1 VGDNVSEN
9 MVNYITDRVSKEEVL
24 DGFEP
29 LVQKWFNSKFDDLT
43 PPQAM
48 AVPLIS
54 KKENVLVSSPTG
66 SGKTLTAFLSI
77 LNDFFRIHREGEL
90 ETGVHAIYVSPL
102 KALANDIDR
111 NLKQPLDEMIELAEG
126 LGIDIPEISVAVRS
140 GDTSLKERARMVRKP
155 PHILITT
162 PESLGLLLSSKKFR
176 GHFQKTRYI
185 ILDEIHDLANNKR
198 GTHLSLSVER
208 LAQIFEK
215 EPVRIGLSATQA
227 PIEDIAGFLGGYS
240 GGKPRP
246 VNIVDVKERKHLDL
260 RVICPV
266 DNLTLHSTEVINSKM
281 YDLLVDLVNDHR
293 TTLIFTNTRA
303 GTESIAMQ
311 LQERGVEKLAA
322 HHGSLSKEMRL
333 DVEEKLKA
341 GEMDVVISST
351 SLELGIDIGYVDL
364 VVQIGSPKSIAKGLQ
379 RIGRAGHA
387 LRAISKG
394 RLVVF
399 DSDDL
404 IECAVLVR
412 SAYGGHIDRVS
423 VPEKATDVLAQSIIG
438 MSLDRN
444 WDSDEMYELVTS
456 AYPYRNLSKPDFL
469 EVLDFLGGDSLENHG
484 VYPKIWY
491 DKKLKEIGIKRGSR
505 QIYNMNIGTI
515 PQEINYAVVLE
526 GRGVQLGN
534 LSEKFVENLSKND
547 IFVLGGRTYQFLETK
562 RSTVV
567 VKDGLGRKPTVPSWS
582 GEMLPRSFDLSEAV
596 GKFRAEVEER
606 IGEPEENIID
616 WLEEEFRLDKGA
628 AKTIISHLD
637 EQKKITGFVPSDKNL
652 MIEGYID
659 NRGRSGAIFHF
670 PFGRRV
676 NDALS
681 RAFAYQL
688 GKEIGSSVRISLS
701 DDAFLLTFPNRMAI
715 EGLVERLMPEELEPL
730 LRKAIKNT
738 EIFAQRFR
746 HCANRSFMV
755 LRNYKGREI
764 SLPRQ
769 QLRTSQVLEAINE
782 VDSFPMLEEAYREIL
797 YDAFDIKNAQ
807 LVINEI
813 KEGTRKIGY
822 RGYEPIPSPLSH
834 SLILSG
840 LSDIVLMEDRSALLR
855 ELHAQVLGRVL
866 EKGDGDKP
874 RFEKELIDSYFN
886 EKKPIIGTREGVVQA
901 IRQIGGMYLLNDR
914 GKSVYRMSDM
924 ASSEMQDLC
933 QNMIKDGVVESVWT
947 GDKDALYVTPELV
960 PYYKRIYGSEEKLSK
975 EAEKI
980 YKKLK
985 GRKEI
990 KPKKIS
996 DELER
1001 TYLVRRDDEKFCK
1014 RDIEKSASY
1023 EKSLDYLITMHIGFV
1038 GPQAIEEIALELR
1051 LSEEVVGQSLYDLE
1065 EKGIIQGGNFALGQ
1079 STPQYLMAEDV
1090 IYLEAQ
1096 AHGDVDVVPEKTL
1109 REYIDYKLFRK
1120 FSSLQT
1126 LFDQHSDVSSP
1137 RTVFHRLE
1145 EPDLDE
1151 WWEWRDSDAILQG
1164 RFSGGKLRYVPANK
1178 VGMYQALF
1186 RKEPEGKIQSLII
1199 DMLRRSPP
1207 VTKSEINKELE
1218 LKPELVDGALR
1229 TLEENL
1235 MIHRYNRNR
1244 NPWTTHNRYR
1254 LLTEYEAPEEPEKKL
1269 VIDVLRG
1276 IGPLTFAELRRECGM
1291 PLSVTRSIL
1300 NQLQEEEIISRIVVV
1315 GATRLFTY
1323 CLTEEVETIRNTKE
1337 KRKARVISWRDPLLT
1352 HIRREMYASYGESW
1366 THPVVL
1372 GGMVAGYMEAWAMSG
1387 LLDVREIILND
1398 NIEIETFL
1406 DALDEFAKYQENFN
1420 SNIIRIK
1427 VFAGTKVEEL
1437 DSLIVKRFE
1446 KKGYQRIREWLV
1458 KGPVINRSYQERE
1471 IYGYLLW
1478 KQRIHPERRFK
1489 SASEAFREMGGVRS
1503 EYELS
1508 LRIQGRFFHPKD
1520 YGNEMELVQGVMIP
1534 SYSTYCTVRDAIIYR
1549 DARNTPSE
1557 TEDRRLLALAIDSK
1571 GLPREE
1577 LYRRS
1582 GMDPDSFKQSLARL
1596 YQSLNLVR
1604 TTRGNYRTLPVNRIY
1619 EVDEARFNVVKRLVL
1634 SFGIVSA
1641 EDLGMLLK
1649 GEIPMAELRKILAE
1663 LEKDGTLVK
1672 GFLKEESETLYW
1684 IIRDDLERVKG
1695 HLFQGSFILTQ
1706 ADRLSHYLSEDVK
1719 QKFGLGACNVI
1730 FSSTR
1735 PTGAFK
1741 MSKRGKDVI
1750 ITEFVGG
1757 HQERHVIDAWCR
1769 QWRLNLEWELK
1780 SDEKVEV

>member
-1 VGDNVSEN
+1 
-9 MVNYITDRVSKEEVL
+9 MVNYITNRKSKTEVL
-24 DGFEP
+24 KKFEP
-29 LVQKWFNSKFDDLT
+29 LLRKWFNQKFNDLT

-48 AVPLIS
+48 AVPLINNN
-54 KKENVLVSSPTG
+54 ENVLVSSPTG

-77 LNDFFRIHREGEL
+77 LNDFFRKHNEEGL

-111 NLKQPLDEMIELAEG
+111 NLKQPLEEMIKLAEE
-126 LGIDIPEISVAVRS
+126 LEISVPDIKVAVRS

-176 GHFQKTRYI
+176 DHFRKTRYI

-208 LAQIFEK
+208 LAQIIDV

-227 PIEDIAGFLGGYS
+227 PIEDIAGFLGGYQN
-240 GGKPRP
+240 GKPRP
-246 VNIVDVKERKHLDL
+246 VNVVDVKERKHLDL
-260 RVICPV
+260 KVLCPV
-266 DNLTLHSTEVINSKM
+266 DNLTLHSTEIINSKM

-311 LQERGVEKLAA
+311 LKERGIEKLAA

-333 DVEEKLKA
+333 DVEKKLKG

-404 IECAVLVR
+404 IECAVLVK
-412 SAYGGHIDRVS
+412 SAYDGRIDRVS
-423 VPEKATDVLAQSIIG
+423 IPEKATDVLAQSIIG
-438 MSLDRN
+438 MSLDRKWQTN
-444 WDSDEMYELVTS
+444 EMYKLVRS
-456 AYPYRNLSKPDFL
+456 AYPYRNLSKTEFL
-469 EVLDFLGGDSLENHG
+469 EVLDFLGGNRLEKHG

-491 DKKLKEIGIKRGSR
+491 EGNEKEIGIKRGSR

-526 GRGVQLGN
+526 GRGIQLGN

-547 IFVLGGRTYQFLETK
+547 IFVLGGRTYQFIKSE
-562 RSTVV
+562 RSTVI

-596 GKFRAEVEER
+596 GRFRAEVEEKLNHSKDDMLNWLK
-606 IGEPEENIID
+606 EEY
-616 WLEEEFRLDKGA
+616 RLDKGA
-628 AKTIISHLD
+628 AKTVLSHLN
-637 EQKKITGFVPSDKNL
+637 EQKKICGFVPSDKEL
-652 MIEGYID
+652 MVEGYID

-676 NDALS
+676 NDALA
-681 RAFAYQL
+681 RAFAYEL

-701 DDAFLLTFPNRMAI
+701 DDAFLLTFPNRLAI
-715 EGLVERLMPEELEPL
+715 EGLVERLKPKSLEIL
-730 LRKAIKNT
+730 LRKAITNT

-769 QLRTSQVLEAINE
+769 QLRTAQVLEAINE
-782 VDSFPMLEEAYREIL
+782 VDSFPMLEEAYREVL
-797 YDAFDIKNAQ
+797 HDAFDLKNAQ
-807 LVINEI
+807 LILDEI
-813 KEGTRKIGY
+813 EEGIRTVNY
-822 RGYEPIPSPLSH
+822 RGYEPVPSPLSH

-866 EKGDGDKP
+866 EEDGGDKP
-874 RFEKELIDSYFN
+874 RFENELIFSYFN
-886 EKKPIIGTREGVVQA
+886 EKKPIIGTKEGLIQSL
-901 IRQIGGMYLLNDR
+901 RQIGGMYLLNDKE
-914 GKSVYRMSDM
+914 KSIYRMSDLPN
-924 ASSEMQDLC
+924 SEMQDLC
-933 QNMIKDGVVESVWT
+933 HEMIETNEVESVWT
-947 GDKDALYVTPELV
+947 GQKERLFVIPELV
-960 PYYKRIYGSEEKLSK
+960 PYYKRIYGAEKKLSK
-975 EAEKI
+975 EAKKTYSKI
-980 YKKLK
+980 KNV
-985 GRKEI
+985 KEI
-990 KPKKIS
+990 KSKKIS
-996 DELER
+996 EELEKN
-1001 TYLVRRDDEKFCK
+1001 YLICK
-1014 RDIEKSASY
+1014 MPNGFRKSNIEATASY
-1023 EKSLDYLITMHIGFV
+1023 EKSLDWIMKKHIGFV
-1038 GPQAIEEIALELR
+1038 GPSTSDQIALELNI
-1051 LSEEVVGQSLYDLE
+1051 SEDIVNQTLYDLE
-1065 EKGIIQGGNFALGQ
+1065 EQGTIQGGNFVLGLN
-1079 STPQYLMAEDV
+1079 TPQYLLAEDV

-1096 AHGDVDVVPEKTL
+1096 AQGNIDVVPEKIL
-1109 REYIDYKLFRK
+1109 REYIDQKLFRK

-1126 LFDQHSDVSSP
+1126 LFDQHSDVASP
-1137 RTVFHRLE
+1137 RTAFHRLKE
-1145 EPDLDE
+1145 ANLDE

-1164 RFSGGKLRYVPANK
+1164 RFLAGKLRYVPANK
-1178 VGMYQALF
+1178 VGIYQSLF
-1186 RKEPEGKIQSLII
+1186 RKGPEGKIQNLIV

-1207 VTKSEINKELE
+1207 LTKSEIAKELE
-1218 LKPELVDGALR
+1218 VRTELIDGALR
-1229 TLEENL
+1229 SLEEKL
-1235 MIHRYNRNR
+1235 MIHRYNRHR

-1254 LLTEYEAPEEPEKKL
+1254 ILNEYESPENPEKRL
-1269 VIDVLRG
+1269 VLDQLQSA
-1276 IGPLTFAELRRECGM
+1276 GPLTFAELRRECGL
-1291 PLSVTRSIL
+1291 PLNITRSIL
-1300 NQLQEEEIISRIVVV
+1300 NQLQEENKVAKIVVV

-1323 CLTEEVETIRNTKE
+1323 CLKEEVEKIKSTKE
-1337 KRKARVISWRDPLLT
+1337 KQRTRVVSWRDPILT
-1352 HIRREMYASYGESW
+1352 HIRREMYSTYGEAW
-1366 THPVVL
+1366 TNPIIY

-1387 LLDVREIILND
+1387 LLDIREVMLEPKISID
-1398 NIEIETFL
+1398 EFTE
-1406 DALDEFAKYQENFN
+1406 ALDEYSRYQENFH
-1420 SNIIRIK
+1420 SNVIRIK
-1427 VFAGTKVEEL
+1427 TFSGSKVDEL
-1437 DSLIVKRFE
+1437 DINIIKKFE
-1446 KKGYQRIREWLV
+1446 KNGYQKIRNWLI
-1458 KGPVINRSYQERE
+1458 KGPVINRSYQERD
-1471 IYGYLLW
+1471 ISGYLLW
-1478 KQRIHPERRFK
+1478 RQRIHPERRFK
-1489 SASEAFREMGGVRS
+1489 SASEAFREMGGIRS

-1508 LRIQGRFFHPKD
+1508 LRIQGRFFHPRD

-1534 SYSTYCTVRDAIIYR
+1534 GYSTYCTVRDAIIYR
-1549 DARNTPSE
+1549 DARNVAPE
-1557 TEDRRLLALAIDSK
+1557 PDDRRLLALAIDSK

-1582 GMDPDSFKQSLARL
+1582 GMDPDSFKLSLARL

-1604 TTRGNYRTLPVNRIY
+1604 TAQGNYRTLPVNRIY
-1619 EVDEARFNVVKRLVL
+1619 EPKEARFRVVKRLIL

-1641 EDLGMLLK
+1641 EGLGMLLK
-1649 GEIPMAELRKILAE
+1649 GEIPMSELRSILLR
-1663 LEKDGTLVK
+1663 LEKENVLVK
-1672 GFLKEESETLYW
+1672 GFLKDGSETLYW
-1684 IIRDDLERVKG
+1684 IIKEDLERVKG
-1695 HLFQGSFILTQ
+1695 HLFQGSFVLNQ
-1706 ADRLSHYLSEDVK
+1706 ADRLAHYLSEDVK
-1719 QKFGLGACNVI
+1719 QQYGLGACNVI

-1735 PTGAFK
+1735 TTGAFK

-1750 ITEFVGG
+1750 ITEFVGEN
-1757 HQERHVIDAWCR
+1757 HERHVIEAWCR

>member
-1 VGDNVSEN
+1 
-9 MVNYITDRVSKEEVL
+9 MVKYITKRLSKEEVL
-24 DGFEP
+24 DKFEP
-29 LVQKWFNSKFDDLT
+29 IVKKWFNEKFDDLT

-48 AVPLIS
+48 AVPLIE

-77 LNDFFRIHREGEL
+77 LNDFFRLHKESRFDK
-90 ETGVHAIYVSPL
+90 GVHAIYVSPL

-111 NLKQPLDEMIELAEG
+111 NLKKPLDEMIELAEK
-126 LGIDIPEISVAVRS
+126 LKIEIPEIKVAVRS

-176 GHFQKTRYI
+176 GHFQRTRYI

-208 LAQIFEK
+208 LAQIIEG

-227 PIEDIAGFLGGYS
+227 PIEDVAGFLGGS
-240 GGKPRP
+240 SKGKRRP

-260 RVICPV
+260 KVICPV

-303 GTESIAMQ
+303 GTESISMQ
-311 LQERGVEKLAA
+311 LKERGVEKLAA

-333 DVEEKLKA
+333 DVEQKLKA

-387 LRAISKG
+387 LRQISKG

-412 SAYGGHIDRVS
+412 AAYGGHIDRVII
-423 VPEKATDVLAQSIIG
+423 PEKATDVLAQSIIG
-438 MSLDRN
+438 MSLDRK
-444 WDSDEMYELVTS
+444 WDVDEIFELIRS
-456 AYPYRNLSKPDFL
+456 AYPYRNLSKTEFL
-469 EVLDFLGGDSLENHG
+469 GVLDFLGGDSLENHG

-491 DKKLKEIGIKRGSR
+491 DKKEKEIGTKRGSR

-515 PQEINYAVVLE
+515 PQEINYAVILE
-526 GRGVQLGN
+526 GRATQLGN

-547 IFVLGGRTYQFLETK
+547 IFVLGGRTYQFIETK

-596 GKFRAEVEER
+596 GKFRAEIEEKLNF
-606 IGEPEENIID
+606 EEEEIIT
-616 WLEEEFRLDKGA
+616 WLKEEFRLDKGA
-628 AKTIISHLD
+628 AKTVISHLD
-637 EQKKITGFVPSDKNL
+637 EQKKISGFVPSDKNL

-688 GKEIGSSVRISLS
+688 GKEIGSSIRISLS

-715 EGLVERLMPEELEPL
+715 EGLAERLMPNKLEPL

-769 QLRTSQVLEAINE
+769 QLRTAQVLEALNE
-782 VDSFPMLEEAYREIL
+782 MDSFPMLEEAYREIL

-807 LVINEI
+807 NIIDDI
-813 KEGTRKIGY
+813 KSGKRTIKHRTY
-822 RGYEPIPSPLSH
+822 SPVPSPLSH

-855 ELHAQVLGRVL
+855 ELHSQVLGRVL
-866 EKGDGDKP
+866 EKEDGDKP
-874 RFEKELIDSYFN
+874 RFDREMIDSYFN
-886 EKKPIIGTREGVVQA
+886 EKRPIIGTREGLIQA
-901 IRQIGGMYLLNDR
+901 IKQIGGIYLLTDKI
-914 GKSVYRMSDM
+914 KSIYRMTDM
-924 ASSEMQDLC
+924 SNSEIQDLC
-933 QNMIKDGVVESVWT
+933 QEMINEGIVESVWT
-947 GDKDALYVTPELV
+947 GEKDNLFVTPDLV
-960 PYYKRIYGSEEKLSK
+960 PYYKEIYSSEEKLSK
-975 EAEKI
+975 EAEKVH
-980 YKKLK
+980 KKIK
-985 GRKEI
+985 KVKEI
-990 KPKKIS
+990 KSKKIG
-996 DELER
+996 DELQQKYIVKR
-1001 TYLVRRDDEKFCK
+1001 MTDGFAK
-1014 RDIEKSASY
+1014 RDVEGIASY
-1023 EKSLDYLITMHIGFV
+1023 EKSLDYLITTHLGFV
-1038 GPQAIEEIALELR
+1038 GPKSVEEIAIELNI
-1051 LSEEVVGQSLYDLE
+1051 SEETINQSLYELE
-1065 EKGIIQGGNFALGQ
+1065 EQGIIQGGNFALGQ
-1079 STPQYLMAEDV
+1079 SIPQYLMAEDV

-1096 AHGDVDVVPEKTL
+1096 AHGDVEVISEKML

-1126 LFDQHSDVSSP
+1126 FFDQHNDVSSP

-1145 EPDLDE
+1145 DEDLEE
-1151 WWEWRDSDAILQG
+1151 WWEWRDSDSILQG

-1178 VGMYQALF
+1178 VGIYQALF
-1186 RKEPEGKIQSLII
+1186 RKEPEGKIQNLVM
-1199 DMLRRSPP
+1199 DMIRRGPP
-1207 VTKSEINKELE
+1207 VTKSEISKELE
-1218 LKPELVDGALR
+1218 LKTELVDGALR
-1229 TLEENL
+1229 ALEEKL
-1235 MIHRYNRNR
+1235 MIHRYSRHR

-1254 LLTEYEAPEEPEKKL
+1254 LLTEYDAPESPEERL
-1269 VIDVLRG
+1269 VIDVLKG
-1276 IGPLTFAELRRECGM
+1276 VGPLTFAELRRECGL
-1291 PLSVTRSIL
+1291 PLNITRAIL
-1300 NQLQEEEIISRIVVV
+1300 NNLQKEETVARIVVV
-1315 GATRLFTY
+1315 GATKLFAY
-1323 CLTEEVETIRNTKE
+1323 CLTEELETIKKTE
-1337 KRKARVISWRDPLLT
+1337 ERKIPRVLSWRDPLLT
-1352 HIRREMYASYGESW
+1352 HIRREMYANYGEAW
-1366 THPVVL
+1366 TNPIVL

-1387 LLDVREIILND
+1387 LLDVREIVLD
-1398 NIEIETFL
+1398 NEIQLEDFL
-1406 DALDEFAKYQENFN
+1406 DALDEFAKYQEHFN
-1420 SNIIRIK
+1420 SNIIRVKAFASTKIK
-1427 VFAGTKVEEL
+1427 EL
-1437 DSLIVKRFE
+1437 DEGIINRFE
-1446 KKGYQRIREWLV
+1446 EKGYQRIRNWLV
-1458 KGPVINRSYQERE
+1458 KGPVINHSFQERD

-1478 KQRIHPERRFK
+1478 KQRINPERRFR
-1489 SASEAFREMGGVRS
+1489 SAAEAFRVMGGIRS

-1508 LRIQGRFFHPKD
+1508 LRIQGKFFHPRD
-1520 YGNEMELVQGVMIP
+1520 YGNEMEIVQGVMIP
-1534 SYSTYCTVRDAIIYR
+1534 SYSTYCNVKDAILYR
-1549 DARNTPSE
+1549 DARNVPAK
-1557 TEDRRLLALAIDSK
+1557 TEDRRLLALTIDSK

-1582 GMDPDSFKQSLARL
+1582 GMGPDSFKQSLTRL

-1604 TTRGNYRTLPVNRIY
+1604 TARGNYRTLPVNRMY
-1619 EVDEARFNVVKRLVL
+1619 EMDEARFRVVKRLIR

-1649 GEIPMAELRKILAE
+1649 GEIPMAELRKILAR
-1663 LEKDGTLVK
+1663 LEEEGDLLK
-1672 GFLKEESETLYW
+1672 GFLREGSETLYW
-1684 IIRDDLERVKG
+1684 IVADDLERIKG
-1695 HLFQGSFILTQ
+1695 HLFQGSFVLTQ

-1741 MSKRGKDVI
+1741 MSKRGKEVV

-1757 HQERHVIDAWCR
+1757 HQERRIIDAWCR

-1780 SDEKVEV
+1780 GDEKVEI

>member
-1 VGDNVSEN
+1 
-9 MVNYITDRVSKEEVL
+9 MVTYITDRVSKEEVL
-24 DGFEP
+24 GGFEP
-29 LVQKWFNSKFDDLT
+29 LVQKWFNSRFEDLT

-90 ETGVHAIYVSPL
+90 KTGVHAIYVSPL

-111 NLKQPLDEMIELAEG
+111 NLKQPLDEMIELAQK
-126 LGIDIPEISVAVRS
+126 LDIDIPEIKVAVRS

-208 LAQIFEK
+208 LAQIIDI

-240 GGKPRP
+240 DGKPRP

-311 LQERGVEKLAA
+311 LKERGVEKLAA

-333 DVEEKLKA
+333 DVEQKLKA

-351 SLELGIDIGYVDL
+351 SLELGIDIGYLDL

-423 VPEKATDVLAQSIIG
+423 IPEKATDVLAQSIIG
-438 MSLDRN
+438 MSLDRK
-444 WDSDEMYELVTS
+444 WDSDEMYELVSS
-456 AYPYRNLSKPDFL
+456 AYPYRDLSKHEFL

-606 IGEPEENIID
+606 LGEPEDNIVN

-652 MIEGYID
+652 MIEGYVD

-688 GKEIGSSVRISLS
+688 GKEIGSSIRISLS

-715 EGLVERLMPEELEPL
+715 EGLVDRLMPEELEPL

-813 KEGTRKIGY
+813 KEGIRKIGY

-874 RFEKELIDSYFN
+874 RFEKDLIDSYFN
-886 EKKPIIGTREGVVQA
+886 EKKPIVGTREGLIQA
-901 IRQIGGMYLLNDR
+901 IRQIGGIYLLNER

-924 ASSEMQDLC
+924 ASTEMQELC
-933 QNMIKDGVVESVWT
+933 QNMIEDGIVESVWT
-947 GDKDALYVTPELV
+947 GDKDDLYVTPELV

-975 EAEKI
+975 EAEKV
-980 YKKLK
+980 YKKIK
-985 GRKEI
+985 GKKVI
-990 KPKKIS
+990 KSKKIS
-996 DELER
+996 DELEKN
-1001 TYLVRRDDEKFCK
+1001 YLIRREVEKFSK
-1014 RDIEKSASY
+1014 REIESSASY
-1023 EKSLDYLITMHIGFV
+1023 EKSLDYLITKHIGFV

-1051 LSEEVVGQSLYDLE
+1051 LSEDVVSQSLYDLE
-1065 EKGIIQGGNFALGQ
+1065 EQGAIQGGNFVLGQ

-1096 AHGDVDVVPEKTL
+1096 AHGDVDVISEKSL

-1137 RTVFHRLE
+1137 RTVFHRLD
-1145 EPDLDE
+1145 EPDLEE

-1186 RKEPEGKIQSLII
+1186 RKDPEGKIQSLII

-1207 VTKSEINKELE
+1207 VTKSEITKELE
-1218 LKPELVDGALR
+1218 LKPELIDGALR

-1254 LLTEYEAPEEPEKKL
+1254 LLTEYEAPKEPEKKL
-1269 VIDVLRG
+1269 VMDVLRG
-1276 IGPLTFAELRRECGM
+1276 IGPFTFAELRRECGM
-1291 PLSVTRSIL
+1291 PLNVTRSIL

-1323 CLTEEVETIRNTKE
+1323 CLTEEVETIRKTEE

-1352 HIRREMYASYGESW
+1352 HIRREMYASYGENW
-1366 THPVVL
+1366 THPIVL

-1387 LLDVREIILND
+1387 LLDVREIVLD
-1398 NIEIETFL
+1398 ETIEIEEFL
-1406 DALDEFAKYQENFN
+1406 DALDEFATYQENFH

-1427 VFAGTKVEEL
+1427 VFAGIKVQEL
-1437 DSLIVKRFE
+1437 DESIIERFK

-1458 KGPVINRSYQERE
+1458 KGPVIDRSYQERE

-1478 KQRIHPERRFK
+1478 KQSIHPEKRFR
-1489 SASEAFREMGGVRS
+1489 SAAEAFREMGGVRS

-1508 LRIQGRFFHPKD
+1508 LRIQGRFFHPRD

-1534 SYSTYCTVRDAIIYR
+1534 SYSTYCTVRDALIYR
-1549 DARNTPSE
+1549 DARNVPSE

-1582 GMDPDSFKQSLARL
+1582 GMDPDSFKQSLTRL

-1619 EVDEARFNVVKRLVL
+1619 DVDEARFNVVKKLIL

-1649 GEIPMAELRKILAE
+1649 GEIPMAELRKILSG
-1663 LEKDGTLVK
+1663 LEEDGILVK
-1672 GFLKEESETLYW
+1672 GFLKEGSETLYW
-1684 IIRDDLERVKG
+1684 IIKDELERVKG

-1706 ADRLSHYLSEDVK
+1706 ADRLSHYLSNDVK

-1757 HQERHVIDAWCR
+1757 NQERHVIEAWCR

>member
-1 VGDNVSEN
+1 VGDNVSKN

-29 LVQKWFNSKFDDLT
+29 LVQKWFNSKFEDLT

-48 AVPLIS
+48 AVPLIT

-111 NLKQPLDEMIELAEG
+111 NLRQPLDEMIELAEEME
-126 LGIDIPEISVAVRS
+126 IDIPEISVAVRS

-176 GHFQKTRYI
+176 SHFQKTRYI

-208 LAQIFEK
+208 LAQIIDT

-227 PIEDIAGFLGGYS
+227 PIEDIAGFLGGYK

-333 DVEEKLKA
+333 DVEQKLKA

-412 SAYGGHIDRVS
+412 SAYGGRIDRVS

-438 MSLDRN
+438 MSLDRK

-456 AYPYRNLSKPDFL
+456 AYPYRSLSKSDFL

-491 DKKLKEIGIKRGSR
+491 DKKSKEIGIKRGSR

-596 GKFRAEVEER
+596 GTFRAEVEER
-606 IGEPEENIID
+606 LGEPEENIIK

-652 MIEGYID
+652 MVEGYID

-688 GKEIGSSVRISLS
+688 GKEIGSSIRISLS

-715 EGLVERLMPEELEPL
+715 DGLVERLMPNELEPL

-755 LRNYKGREI
+755 LKNYKGREI

-813 KEGTRKIGY
+813 KEGTRKIKY

-834 SLILSG
+834 TLILSG

-874 RFEKELIDSYFN
+874 RFEKDLIDSYFN
-886 EKKPIIGTREGVVQA
+886 EKRPIIGTREGVIQA
-901 IRQIGGMYLLNDR
+901 IRQIGGIYLLNDR

-933 QNMIKDGVVESVWT
+933 QDMIDNRAVESVWT

-975 EAEKI
+975 EAEKA
-980 YKKLK
+980 YKKIK

-996 DELER
+996 DELEKS
-1001 TYLVRRDDEKFCK
+1001 YLVRREGEKFAK
-1014 RDIEKSASY
+1014 REIESSASY

-1065 EKGIIQGGNFALGQ
+1065 EKGIIQGGNFVLGQ

-1096 AHGDVDVVPEKTL
+1096 AHGDVDVIPEKIL

-1145 EPDLDE
+1145 EPDLEE

-1186 RKEPEGKIQSLII
+1186 RKEPEGKVQSLIV

-1207 VTKSEINKELE
+1207 VTKSEITKELE
-1218 LKPELVDGALR
+1218 LKPELIDGALR

-1291 PLSVTRSIL
+1291 PLTVTRSIL
-1300 NQLQEEEIISRIVVV
+1300 NQLQEEEIVSRIVVV
-1315 GATRLFTY
+1315 GATRLFSY

-1337 KRKARVISWRDPLLT
+1337 NRNARVISWRDPLLT
-1352 HIRREMYASYGESW
+1352 HIRREMYASYGEAW
-1366 THPVVL
+1366 THPVVI

-1387 LLDVREIILND
+1387 LLDVREIILD
-1398 NIEIETFL
+1398 ENIEIEAFL
-1406 DALDEFAKYQENFN
+1406 DALDEFAKYQENFH

-1437 DSLIVKRFE
+1437 DPSIVERFE
-1446 KKGYQRIREWLV
+1446 NKGYQRIREWLV

-1489 SASEAFREMGGVRS
+1489 NAAEAFREMGGVRS

-1619 EVDEARFNVVKRLVL
+1619 EVEEARFNVVKRLIL
-1634 SFGIVSA
+1634 SFGMVSA

-1649 GEIPMAELRKILAE
+1649 GEIPMAELRKILSE
-1663 LEKDGTLVK
+1663 LEDEGMLVK
-1672 GFLKEESETLYW
+1672 GFLKEGSETLYW
-1684 IIRDDLERVKG
+1684 IIKDDLERVKG

-1741 MSKRGKDVI
+1741 MSKRGKDVV

-1769 QWRLNLEWELK
+1769 QWRLHLEWELK

>member
-1 VGDNVSEN
+1 VGDNVSKN
-9 MVNYITDRVSKEEVL
+9 MVTYITDRVSKEEVL
-24 DGFEP
+24 GGFEP
-29 LVQKWFNSKFDDLT
+29 LVQKWFNSRFEDLT

-90 ETGVHAIYVSPL
+90 KTGVHAIYVSPL

-111 NLKQPLDEMIELAEG
+111 NLKQPLDEMIELAQK
-126 LGIDIPEISVAVRS
+126 LDIDIPEIKVAVRS

-208 LAQIFEK
+208 LAQIIDI

-240 GGKPRP
+240 DGKPRP

-311 LQERGVEKLAA
+311 LKERGVEKLAA

-333 DVEEKLKA
+333 DVEQKLKA

-351 SLELGIDIGYVDL
+351 SLELGIDIGYLDL

-423 VPEKATDVLAQSIIG
+423 IPEKATDVLAQSIIG
-438 MSLDRN
+438 MSLDRK
-444 WDSDEMYELVTS
+444 WDSDEMYELVSS
-456 AYPYRNLSKPDFL
+456 AYPYRDLSKHEFL

-491 DKKLKEIGIKRGSR
+491 DKKLNEIGIKRGSR

-606 IGEPEENIID
+606 LGEPEDNIVN

-652 MIEGYID
+652 MIEGYVD

-688 GKEIGSSVRISLS
+688 GKEIGSSIRISLS

-715 EGLVERLMPEELEPL
+715 EGLVDRLMPEELEPL

-813 KEGTRKIGY
+813 KEGIRKIGY

-874 RFEKELIDSYFN
+874 RFEKDLIDSYFN
-886 EKKPIIGTREGVVQA
+886 EKKPIVGTREGLIQA
-901 IRQIGGMYLLNDR
+901 IRQIGGIYLLNER

-924 ASSEMQDLC
+924 ASTEMQELC
-933 QNMIKDGVVESVWT
+933 QNMIEDGIVESVWT
-947 GDKDALYVTPELV
+947 GDKDDLYVTPELV

-975 EAEKI
+975 EAEKV
-980 YKKLK
+980 YKKIK
-985 GRKEI
+985 GKKVI
-990 KPKKIS
+990 KSKKIS
-996 DELER
+996 DELEKN
-1001 TYLVRRDDEKFCK
+1001 YLIRREVEKFSK
-1014 RDIEKSASY
+1014 REIESSASY
-1023 EKSLDYLITMHIGFV
+1023 EKSLDYLITKHIGFV

-1051 LSEEVVGQSLYDLE
+1051 LSEDVVSQSLYDLE
-1065 EKGIIQGGNFALGQ
+1065 EQGAIQGGNFVLGQ

-1096 AHGDVDVVPEKTL
+1096 AHGDVDVISEKSL

-1137 RTVFHRLE
+1137 RTVFHRLD
-1145 EPDLDE
+1145 EPDLEE

-1186 RKEPEGKIQSLII
+1186 RKDPEGKIQSLII

-1207 VTKSEINKELE
+1207 VTKSEITKELE
-1218 LKPELVDGALR
+1218 LKPELIDGALR

-1254 LLTEYEAPEEPEKKL
+1254 LLTEYEAPKEPEKKL
-1269 VIDVLRG
+1269 VMDVLRG
-1276 IGPLTFAELRRECGM
+1276 IGPFTFAELRRECGM
-1291 PLSVTRSIL
+1291 PLNVTRSIL

-1323 CLTEEVETIRNTKE
+1323 CLTEEVETIRKTEE

-1352 HIRREMYASYGESW
+1352 HIRREMYASYGEGW
-1366 THPVVL
+1366 THPIVL

-1387 LLDVREIILND
+1387 LLDVREIVLD
-1398 NIEIETFL
+1398 ETIEIEEFL
-1406 DALDEFAKYQENFN
+1406 DALDEFATYQENFH

-1427 VFAGTKVEEL
+1427 VFAGIKVQEL
-1437 DSLIVKRFE
+1437 DESIIERFK

-1458 KGPVINRSYQERE
+1458 KGPVIDRSYQERE

-1478 KQRIHPERRFK
+1478 KQSIHPEKRFR
-1489 SASEAFREMGGVRS
+1489 SAAEAFREMGGVRS

-1508 LRIQGRFFHPKD
+1508 LRIQGRFFHPRD

-1549 DARNTPSE
+1549 DARNVPSE

-1582 GMDPDSFKQSLARL
+1582 GMDPDSFKQSLTRL

-1619 EVDEARFNVVKRLVL
+1619 DVDEARFNVVKKLIL

-1649 GEIPMAELRKILAE
+1649 GEIPMAELRKILSG
-1663 LEKDGTLVK
+1663 LEEDGILVK
-1672 GFLKEESETLYW
+1672 GFLKEGSETLYW
-1684 IIRDDLERVKG
+1684 IIKDELERVKG

-1706 ADRLSHYLSEDVK
+1706 ADRLSHYLSNDVK

-1757 HQERHVIDAWCR
+1757 NQERHVIEAWCR

>member
-1 VGDNVSEN
+1 MGDNVSKN
-9 MVNYITDRVSKEEVL
+9 MVTYITDRVSKEEVL
-24 DGFEP
+24 GGFEP
-29 LVQKWFNSKFDDLT
+29 LVQKWFNGRFEDLT

-90 ETGVHAIYVSPL
+90 KTGVHAIYVSPL

-111 NLKQPLDEMIELAEG
+111 NLKQPLDEMIELAQK
-126 LGIDIPEISVAVRS
+126 LDIDIPEIKVAVRS

-208 LAQIFEK
+208 LAQIIDI

-240 GGKPRP
+240 DGKPRP

-311 LQERGVEKLAA
+311 LKERGVEKLAA

-333 DVEEKLKA
+333 DVEQKLKA

-351 SLELGIDIGYVDL
+351 SLELGIDIGYLDL

-423 VPEKATDVLAQSIIG
+423 IPEKATDVLAQSIIG
-438 MSLDRN
+438 MSLDRK
-444 WDSDEMYELVTS
+444 WDSDEMYELVSS
-456 AYPYRNLSKPDFL
+456 AYPYRDLSKHEFL

-606 IGEPEENIID
+606 LGEPEDNIVN

-652 MIEGYID
+652 MIEGYVD

-688 GKEIGSSVRISLS
+688 GKEIGSSIRISLS

-715 EGLVERLMPEELEPL
+715 EGLVDRLMPEELEPL

-813 KEGTRKIGY
+813 KEGIRKIGY

-874 RFEKELIDSYFN
+874 RFEKDLIDSYFN
-886 EKKPIIGTREGVVQA
+886 EKKPIVGTREGLIQA
-901 IRQIGGMYLLNDR
+901 IRQIGGIYLLNER

-924 ASSEMQDLC
+924 ASTEMQELC
-933 QNMIKDGVVESVWT
+933 QNMIEDGIVESVWT

-975 EAEKI
+975 EAEKV
-980 YKKLK
+980 YKKIK
-985 GRKEI
+985 GKKVI
-990 KPKKIS
+990 KSKKIS
-996 DELER
+996 DELEKN
-1001 TYLVRRDDEKFCK
+1001 YLIRREVEKFSK
-1014 RDIEKSASY
+1014 REIESSASY
-1023 EKSLDYLITMHIGFV
+1023 EKSLDYLITKHIGFV

-1051 LSEEVVGQSLYDLE
+1051 LSEDVVSQSLYDLE
-1065 EKGIIQGGNFALGQ
+1065 EQGAIQGGNFVLGQ

-1096 AHGDVDVVPEKTL
+1096 AHGDVDVISEKSL

-1137 RTVFHRLE
+1137 RTVFHRLD
-1145 EPDLDE
+1145 EPDLEE

-1207 VTKSEINKELE
+1207 VTKSEITKELE
-1218 LKPELVDGALR
+1218 LKPELIDGALR

-1269 VIDVLRG
+1269 VMDVLRG
-1276 IGPLTFAELRRECGM
+1276 IGPLTFAELRRECRM
-1291 PLSVTRSIL
+1291 PLNVTRSVL

-1323 CLTEEVETIRNTKE
+1323 CLTEEVETIRKTEE

-1352 HIRREMYASYGESW
+1352 HIRREMYASYGENW
-1366 THPVVL
+1366 THPIVL

-1387 LLDVREIILND
+1387 LLDVREIVLD
-1398 NIEIETFL
+1398 ETIEIEEFL
-1406 DALDEFAKYQENFN
+1406 DALDEFATYQENFH

-1427 VFAGTKVEEL
+1427 VFAGIKVQEL
-1437 DSLIVKRFE
+1437 DESIIERFK

-1458 KGPVINRSYQERE
+1458 KGPVIDRSYQERE

-1478 KQRIHPERRFK
+1478 KQSIHPEKRFR
-1489 SASEAFREMGGVRS
+1489 SAAEAFREMGGVRS

-1508 LRIQGRFFHPKD
+1508 LRIQGRFFHPRD

-1534 SYSTYCTVRDAIIYR
+1534 SYSTYCTVRDALIYR
-1549 DARNTPSE
+1549 DARNVPSE

-1582 GMDPDSFKQSLARL
+1582 GMDPDSFKQSLTRL

-1619 EVDEARFNVVKRLVL
+1619 DVDEARFNVVKKLIL

-1649 GEIPMAELRKILAE
+1649 GEIPMAELRKILSG
-1663 LEKDGTLVK
+1663 LEEDGILVK
-1672 GFLKEESETLYW
+1672 GFLKEGSETLYW
-1684 IIRDDLERVKG
+1684 IIKDELERVKG

-1706 ADRLSHYLSEDVK
+1706 ADRLSHYLSNDVK

-1757 HQERHVIDAWCR
+1757 NQERHVIEAWCR